1 MPTVFKYKALTS
13 EGDYKIGQMTV
24 EQKSQVTDF
33 LKDNELIPIEI
44 NPVKPKLKLSNLGFF
59 KKIDYEAL
67 IIFTNNLATTYR
79 AGIPL
84 LRALSMIST
93 SSKNEGFNEAV
104 EKIKVGVQ
112 SGKSLSMAMA
122 EHTDYFTPVYV
133 NSIAAGEESG
143 KLEEILEELSH
154 VLENEME
161 ISRQVKSGLRY
172 PTIVIITIM
181 AAFTVLMVF
190 VMPKFI
196 SFYGSFNAEL
206 PLPTRI
212 MIGLSNIF
220 TNYWPMILV
229 GLGGA
234 IFGFKYFISTES
246 GRQKYDR
253 FILKLPVLGG
263 LVIKGNV
270 ARFAYLFKI
279 LFKSGLPII
288 KSLNILAESIKNSA
302 IQNEIRV
309 LEELFQ
315 RGSESEITA
324 HQFDYFPDLAKQ
336 MIAIGLE
343 TGSLE
348 NMLEEIGGHYS
359 KEVNYTSRHLTAI
372 LEPILT
378 FVVAGF
384 VLVMALAIFLPMW
397 NLIKVFNG

>member
-1 MPTVFKYKALTS
+1 MPTVFKYKALS
-13 EGDYKIGQMTV
+13 AEGDYKIGQITV

-44 NPVKPKLKLSNLGFF
+44 DAIKPKFKLSNLGYF

-84 LRALSMIST
+84 LRSLSMIAS
-93 SSKNEGFNEAV
+93 SSKNEGFNDAV
-104 EKIKVGVQ
+104 EKIRVGVQ
-112 SGKSLSMAMA
+112 SGKSLSIAMA
-122 EHTDYFTPVYV
+122 EHIEFFTPVYI

-143 KLEEILEELSH
+143 KLEEILDELSH
-154 VLENEME
+154 ILENEMN

-181 AAFTVLMVF
+181 AAFAVLMVF

-212 MIGLSNIF
+212 MIGLSNII
-220 TNYWPMILV
+220 TGYWPMIFV
-229 GLGGA
+229 GLGVSV
-234 IFGFKYFISTES
+234 FGFRYFISTDT
-246 GRQKYDR
+246 GRKKYDR
-253 FILKLPVLGG
+253 FILKLPILGG
-263 LVIKGNV
+263 LIVKGNV
-270 ARFAYLFKI
+270 ARFAFLFKI

-288 KSLNILAESIKNSA
+288 KSLSILAESIKNSA
-302 IQNEIRV
+302 IQDEIKI

-315 RGSESEITA
+315 RGSEAEITR
-324 HQFDYFPDLAKQ
+324 HQFDYLPDLAKQ

-348 NMLEEIGGHYS
+348 NMLEEIGSHYS
-359 KEVNYTSRHLTAI
+359 KEVDYTSRHLTAI
-372 LEPILT
+372 LEPLLT

-384 VLVMALAIFLPMW
+384 VLIMALAIFLPMW